1 MSKVRLLVGWVAG
14 LSILAGV
21 VGWSPD
27 APDAPVLRASE
38 SRAFALNLHF
48 TSFAAL
54 SAGSRAALMTEAES
68 IWKAGHVRLK
78 WLRESTEADEGPIL
92 RVVVLARPASS
103 RTENSPWA
111 VAELMRPEGSAP
123 LAIASTIG
131 ARRIVDEGR
140 WEFSFEPAPVRDHRF
155 GLVLGRAL
163 AHEIGHYL
171 LRTNT
176 HARQGLMRATI
187 NAREFGDL
195 RPGPFRL
202 DQAAQAYMAVIAA
215 SGASS
220 PEMGPAFS
228 YSR

>member
-1 MSKVRLLVGWVAG
+1 MSRVRLLVGWVAG
-14 LSILAGV
+14 LSILVGV
-21 VGWSPD
+21 VGRS
-27 APDAPVLRASE
+27 PDAPVLLASE

-48 TSFAAL
+48 TSFATL

-103 RTENSPWA
+103 RAENSPWA
-111 VAELMRPEGSAP
+111 VAELMRPEGAAP

-131 ARRIVDEGR
+131 ARRVVDEGR
-140 WEFSFEPAPVRDHRF
+140 WEFSLEPAPVRDHRF

-171 LRTNT
+171 LQTNT

-187 NAREFGDL
+187 DVREFGDL
-195 RPGPFRL
+195 RSGPFRL
-202 DQAAQAYMAVIAA
+202 DQAAEAYMAIIAA
-215 SGASS
+215 NGALLSGAR
-220 PEMGPAFS
+220 PFS